1 VSLTGRAILVVAALL
16 ALSTP
21 VVAVLLWDR
30 FGTAKWRRYGGR
42 LALMLLGEALALAFA
57 FVAMNDY
64 AGFVSN
70 WSEADGF
77 VKGAFGL
84 SGTHQTHHHKKTPA
98 AAAEETPAA
107 QAAPITAAAQQT
119 VDGKPDPDAPTPAD
133 AADAIAHKDFR
144 LNSEVT
150 KAPGGGSWR
159 TLTWSKPDE
168 WATKGAVVLARLGGG
183 ASTLSEL
190 TYVYLPP
197 QYFAIDGAART
208 LPVLEM
214 FTGYPGRTDNLIAQ
228 MHVPDAMLA
237 GINSGQVS
245 PMAVVMT
252 RPGVTGPWDTECT
265 DVPNGPQALTF
276 YSKDVPAAV
285 RDRFGLKDAP
295 NLVLGDS
302 TGGYCAAKIAMLDHP
317 DFPAAVAMSGYFHPA
332 VDKTTRGIFND
343 TKLREH
349 NDLQWRMENLK
360 VPAISLL
367 LTTGRDDYQHKDDG
381 YPVVQSW
388 YEMVRS
394 PMIAQELVL
403 DHGGHDFASFTGDMP
418 YALSWLSR
426 QLPHSRT
433 GHAPP
438 PPNSTIYPQN
448 ADAATEPQQQAEGVN
463 N

>member
-1 VSLTGRAILVVAALL
+1 MLVLAALL

-21 VVAVLLWDR
+21 VAAVLLWDR
-30 FGTAKWRRYGGR
+30 FGTARWRRVSGR
-42 LALMLLGEALALAFA
+42 LVLLVVGEAMALTFA

-77 VKGAFGL
+77 IKGAFGL
-84 SGTHQTHHHKKTPA
+84 TGTHHEHHKKKASATA
-98 AAAEETPAA
+98 DVSPAA

-119 VDGKPDPDAPTPAD
+119 EAGNPAVDGPTSAD
-133 AADAIAHKDFR
+133 LANAIAGKDFR
-144 LNSEVT
+144 LPSEVT

-159 TLTWSKPDE
+159 TLTWSKPNE

-183 ASTLSEL
+183 STNLSEL

-197 QYFAIDGAART
+197 QYFATAGAQRT
-208 LPVLEM
+208 LPIVEM
-214 FTGYPGRTDNLIAQ
+214 FTGYPGRTENLVKH

-237 GINSGQVS
+237 GINAGQVA

-252 RPGVTGPWDTECT
+252 RPGVTGAWDTECT

-276 YSKDVPAAV
+276 YAKDVPAAV
-285 RDRFGLKDAP
+285 RDKFGLQDAP
-295 NLVLGDS
+295 DLALGDS
-302 TGGYCAAKIAMLDHP
+302 TGGYCAAKIAMVDHH

-332 VDKTTRGIFND
+332 VDKTTKGMFND

-349 NDLQWRMENLK
+349 NDLQWRMENLP

-367 LTTGRDDYQHKDDG
+367 LTTGRDDFQHKDDG
-381 YPVVQSW
+381 YAVVQQW
-388 YEMVRS
+388 YDMIPA
-394 PMIAQELVL
+394 PMRGQELVL
-403 DHGGHDFASFTGDMP
+403 DHGGHDFASFSGDMP

-426 QLPHSRT
+426 HLPNSRT
-433 GHAPP
+433 GQAAPP
-438 PPNSTIYPQN
+438 SNSTIYPQN
-448 ADAATEPQQQAEGVN
+448 ADAATEPQQQAQGDH
-463 N
+463 

>member
-1 VSLTGRAILVVAALL
+1 VSLTGKAILVVSALL

-21 VVAVLLWDR
+21 VAAVLLWDR

-42 LALMLLGEALALAFA
+42 LGLMLVGELLALAFA

-64 AGFVSN
+64 AGFVNN
-70 WSEADGF
+70 WSEASGF
-77 VKGAFGL
+77 VKGAVGL
-84 SGTHQTHHHKKTPA
+84 TGTNHEHHHKKRTATPA
-98 AAAEETPAA
+98 ADATPAA
-107 QAAPITAAAQQT
+107 QAAPVVAAT
-119 VDGKPDPDAPTPAD
+119 LPSGKPDPDSPTQAD
-133 AADAIAHKDFR
+133 VENAIAHKDFR
-144 LNSEVT
+144 LSSELT
-150 KAPGGGSWR
+150 KSPDGAIWR
-159 TLTWSKPDE
+159 TLTWSRPNQ

-183 ASTLSEL
+183 VSTLSEL

-197 QYFAIDGAART
+197 QYFAADGPERA

-214 FTGYPGRTDNLIAQ
+214 FTGYPGRTDNLIQQ
-228 MHVPDAMLA
+228 MRVPDAMLA
-237 GINSGQVS
+237 GINSGQVA

-252 RPGVTGPWDTECT
+252 RPGVTGAWDTECT

-302 TGGYCAAKIAMLDHP
+302 TGGYCAAKIAMIDHH

-332 VDKTTRGIFND
+332 VDKTTKGMFD
-343 TKLREH
+343 DAKLREH
-349 NDLQWRMENLK
+349 NDLQWRLENLPIPK
-360 VPAISLL
+360 ISLL

-388 YEMVRS
+388 YEMLHS
-394 PMIAQELVL
+394 PIKAQELVL
-403 DHGGHDFASFTGDMP
+403 DHGGHDFASFSGDMP

-433 GHAPP
+433 GHTAP

-448 ADAATEPQQQAEGVN
+448 ADAATEPQQQAEGTTR
-463 N
+463 

>member
-1 VSLTGRAILVVAALL
+1 VPLTGRAILVVSALL

-21 VVAVLLWDR
+21 VAAVLLWDR

-42 LALMLLGEALALAFA
+42 VGLLLVGEALALAFA

-77 VKGAFGL
+77 IKGAFGL
-84 SGTHQTHHHKKTPA
+84 TGTDSGHQHKKTAPTA
-98 AAAEETPAA
+98 DDPPAA
-107 QAAPITAAAQQT
+107 QAAPVVAATLPSGQ
-119 VDGKPDPDAPTPAD
+119 PDPDSPTRAD
-133 AADAIAHKDFR
+133 VQNAIAHKDFR
-144 LNSEVT
+144 LPSELT
-150 KAPGGGSWR
+150 KSPNGGIWR
-159 TLTWSKPDE
+159 TLTWSRPGQ
-168 WATKGAVVLARLGGG
+168 WATKGAVVVARLSGG
-183 ASTLSEL
+183 ASQLSEL

-197 QYFAIDGAART
+197 QYFATDGPDRT
-208 LPVLEM
+208 MPVLET

-237 GINSGQVS
+237 GINSGRVA

-252 RPGVTGPWDTECT
+252 RPGVTGAWDTECT
-265 DVPNGPQALTF
+265 DVPGGPQALTF

-285 RDRFGLKDAP
+285 RSRFGLQHTP

-302 TGGYCAAKIAMLDHP
+302 TGGYCAAKIAMIDHQ

-332 VDKTTRGIFND
+332 VDKSTRGMFDD

-360 VPAISLL
+360 VPKISLL
-367 LTTGRDDYQHKDDG
+367 LTTGRDDFAHKDDG
-381 YPVVQSW
+381 YPVVQAW
-388 YEMVRS
+388 YEMVRP
-394 PMIAQELVL
+394 PMTVQELVL

-426 QLPHSRT
+426 QLPHTRT
-433 GHAPP
+433 GHTAPP
-438 PPNSTIYPQN
+438 LHSTIYPQN
-448 ADAATEPQQQAEGVN
+448 ADAATDPQQQAEGTN
-463 N
+463 P